1 MGWQHTKKYKKKQQK
16 KLMKAIF
23 GKSLSLVMVL
33 VVLVGILLSLL
44 YNNFEPARDFID
56 SLGIIQTTT
65 TTTKKP
71 AKNPNGDELFIHFID
86 VGQGDSTLLQTASG
100 SVLIDCGESE
110 YGDDVVEY
118 LTSQGVEE
126 LEYFIITHPDSDHMG
141 CAAYV
146 LEHIKVNYFVINGKT
161 KTAKFFEK
169 ALDAVE
175 NRDVALLEGRAG
187 DVFEIGAIVIDVL
200 GPRVDNID
208 SLDSND
214 SSLILYVS
222 YGERRFLFTGDAE
235 KEGEELLLKWDKSN
249 IKCDIFS
256 AGHHGAKTSNS
267 LELMM
272 AASPKYVVISC
283 GAGNSY
289 GHPTAAALSNFEK
302 CGATVYRTDELGT
315 IVFVTDGNSL
325 TLETE

>member
-1 MGWQHTKKYKKKQQK
+1 
-16 KLMKAIF
+16 MKRHQF
-23 GKSLSLVMVL
+23 L
-33 VVLVGILLSLL
+33 
-44 YNNFEPARDFID
+44 
-56 SLGIIQTTT
+56 
-65 TTTKKP
+65 
-71 AKNPNGDELFIHFID
+71 
-86 VGQGDSTLLQTASG
+86 
-100 SVLIDCGESE
+100 
-110 YGDDVVEY
+110 
-118 LTSQGVEE
+118 
-126 LEYFIITHPDSDHMG
+126 
-141 CAAYV
+141 
-146 LEHIKVNYFVINGKT
+146 GKT

-200 GPRVDNID
+200 GPRVDDIET
-208 SLDSND
+208 LDSND

-235 KEGEELLLKWDKSN
+235 KEGEALLLEWNKND

-272 AASPKYVVISC
+272 AASPKYIVVSC

-315 IVFVTDGNSL
+315 IVFVTDGTTL
-325 TLETE
+325 TLETK